1 MITLIDS
8 LLFPPRQLLFLS
20 FFQILTLE
28 ILKNQRRKISAIFC
42 FWSLSIIFFLFLF
55 SMWLEHFII
64 RLEGLHQVSVSPSP
78 RNIHLLV
85 LHCRRRR
92 PVLLLRWIQAVP
104 SPWCRIY
111 SDYQQDVYWK
121 KKDQLSKGSL
131 YSTML
136 QRETATQWWWYNTHF
151 IKVEFQGLG
160 YSGWYKGS
168 GASWL
173 NHRTQQLEQLPSAH

>member
-8 LLFPPRQLLFLS
+8 LFFPLRQLLFLS
-20 FFQILTLE
+20 FFPNSHPWNPEKPKKKNLSNILL
-28 ILKNQRRKISAIFC
+28 L
-42 FWSLSIIFFLFLF
+42 IIVYHFFPFLF

-131 YSTML
+131 YGTML
-136 QRETATQWWWYNTHF
+136 QRQTATQGWWYNTHF

-160 YSGWYKGS
+160 YSSWYKGS
-168 GASWL
+168 GAFWL

>member
-42 FWSLSIIFFLFLF
+42 FWSLSILFFLFLF

-92 PVLLLRWIQAVP
+92 PVLLLRWIQDVP

-121 KKDQLSKGSL
+121 KNIN
-131 YSTML
+131 Y
-136 QRETATQWWWYNTHF
+136 QREVCIVPCCREKRPPSDGDTTPISSKLSFRAWATLAG
-151 IKVEFQGLG
+151 IRAVE
-160 YSGWYKGS
+160 
-168 GASWL
+168 
-173 NHRTQQLEQLPSAH
+173 HPD